1 MLGDKS
7 RTEEVV
13 REEKEGGR
21 EGVGG
26 RVGGR
31 NGRTEGGMEVVMEW
45 GD

>member
-26 RVGGR
+26 R
-31 NGRTEGGMEVVMEW
+31 NGRTESGMEGVMEW
-45 GD
+45 RD